1 MGLDVDGGDNM
12 KISNYIFEG
21 PYDHKRGFTDVI
33 SAVYAII
40 DSRINGNSLVDVGQT
55 EDLNNR
61 FPNHPRELSW
71 NNVRI
76 GTLSLW
82 ILRVQN
88 ERDRLAIESQIRTQY
103 NPPCG
108 ER

>member
-1 MGLDVDGGDNM
+1 MNILG
-12 KISNYIFEG
+12 YTFEG
-21 PYDHKRGFTDVI
+21 PYDHKKGFVGTI

-40 DSRINGNSLVDVGQT
+40 DNHINGNSLIDVGQS

-71 NNVRI
+71 DTVRV
-76 GTLSLW
+76 GALSLW
-82 ILRVQN
+82 ILQVQT
-88 ERDRLAIESQIRTQY
+88 EQDRLTIESQIRTQY

>member
-1 MGLDVDGGDNM
+1 MN
-12 KISNYIFEG
+12 ISGYIFEG
-21 PYDHKRGFTDVI
+21 PYDYKRGFTDLI

-40 DSRINGNSLVDVGQT
+40 DSNTNGNSLIDVGQS

-61 FPNHPRELSW
+61 FPNHPRQSSW
-71 NNVRI
+71 NTVRA

-82 ILRVQN
+82 ILRVRN

>member
-1 MGLDVDGGDNM
+1 MN
-12 KISNYIFEG
+12 ISDYIFEG
-21 PYDHKRGFTDVI
+21 PYDYNRGFVGMI
-33 SAVYAII
+33 SSVYTII
-40 DSRINGNSLVDVGQT
+40 DSHINGNSLIDVGQS
-55 EDLNNR
+55 EDLSNR

-71 NNVRI
+71 NTVRA

-88 ERDRLAIESQIRTQY
+88 ERERLSIESQIRTQY

>member
-1 MGLDVDGGDNM
+1 MN
-12 KISNYIFEG
+12 ISNYVFEG
-21 PYDHKRGFTDVI
+21 PYDYKRGFTDMI

-40 DSRINGNSLVDVGQT
+40 DSHINGNNLIDVGQS

-71 NNVRI
+71 NTVKA

-88 ERDRLAIESQIRTQY
+88 EQERLSVESQIRTQY
-103 NPPCG
+103 NPSCG